1 MSVDFVGDYLTK
13 IRNAVIAKKNWVLVN
28 GSKVTIN
35 ITKILEDAGF
45 IESYSIIDD
54 ERGFSKINIKLK
66 YVFGGDP
73 VLNTLK
79 RISKPGR
86 RVYVGV
92 DNIPRVLNGLGI
104 AVLSTSKG
112 VMNDKKAVESGVGGE
127 LLCIIY

>member
-28 GSKVTIN
+28 GSKVTVN
-35 ITKILEDAGF
+35 ITRILEDAGF
-45 IESYSIIDD
+45 IESYSVIDD

-66 YVFGGDP
+66 YVFAGDP
-73 VLNTLK
+73 VLSTLK